1 MKKLVSAILAASIIL
16 SLSACGW
23 KAEIANPGEIIE
35 NNTEISSSKQE
46 EEKETFSSKPEES
59 AGNEYYNEVLEV
71 PENPVKDE
79 EDKAVSGDFEFSE
92 STKEISVTTAAHF
105 DKTVNLVLPE
115 SAVIEGEGDY
125 LKAVFS
131 DGSELSAGW
140 IFVHKLEETTR
151 YDDTLYYYR
160 NPEKSLGY
168 ISHEKAVCGEY
179 ECLRIICWSDF
190 NKDSDYLALPEEEKT
205 FIYEYFFEINDSEVL
220 WLSFYAKGTYNIEAM
235 KLQEK
240 IIANLSA
247 ESPKSGYTFENGIL
261 SGKIHPMIDT
271 EKDAKICKDELVYVS
286 MSVPEG
292 WKPEI
297 FENEK
302 NSGIIFTMPW
312 DERFETYL
320 SVSKDDGTVYDYFYD
335 LYSWG
340 LKIHDH
346 TFNEINGNFTKGVYI
361 RVDAPAKNI
370 GDMENWVR
378 SSTWFYVL
386 QFDGYVVILHQSVL
400 LDENDVPYAEHEK
413 ACNDFAASIKIG

>member
-23 KAEIANPGEIIE
+23 KAEIVNPGEIIE
-35 NNTEISSSKQE
+35 NNTEISSSEQK

-59 AGNEYYNEVLEV
+59 AENEYYDEVLEV

-79 EDKAVSGDFEFSE
+79 EDKAVSGDFKFSE

-190 NKDSDYLALPEEEKT
+190 NKDSDYLALPRKKKLLFMNT
-205 FIYEYFFEINDSEVL
+205 F
-220 WLSFYAKGTYNIEAM
+220 
-235 KLQEK
+235 
-240 IIANLSA
+240 
-247 ESPKSGYTFENGIL
+247 
-261 SGKIHPMIDT
+261 
-271 EKDAKICKDELVYVS
+271 
-286 MSVPEG
+286 
-292 WKPEI
+292 
-297 FENEK
+297 
-302 NSGIIFTMPW
+302 
-312 DERFETYL
+312 
-320 SVSKDDGTVYDYFYD
+320 
-335 LYSWG
+335 
-340 LKIHDH
+340 LK
-346 TFNEINGNFTKGVYI
+346 
-361 RVDAPAKNI
+361 
-370 GDMENWVR
+370 
-378 SSTWFYVL
+378 
-386 QFDGYVVILHQSVL
+386 
-400 LDENDVPYAEHEK
+400 
-413 ACNDFAASIKIG
+413 